1 MLIESPTEA
10 QAAKPQGIKVQDFFK
25 KKSSKL

>member
-10 QAAKPQGIKVQDFFK
+10 QAAKPKIK
-25 KKSSKL
+25 KKEIKFKL